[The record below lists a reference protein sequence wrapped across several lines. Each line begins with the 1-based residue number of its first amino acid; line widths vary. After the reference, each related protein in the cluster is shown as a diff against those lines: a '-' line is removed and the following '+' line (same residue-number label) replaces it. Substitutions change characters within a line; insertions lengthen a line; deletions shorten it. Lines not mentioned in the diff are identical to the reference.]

1 MDIITQELINYDGGK
16 YDFLRLYDVCL
27 DYQNEECVFTFL
39 YPETIDEITNEQRK
53 EIEKF
58 VKDNIS
64 LFSKIRIKFKKSFL
78 DEKLIKREIIKFF
91 ENNYPAISAELTE
104 TQINILKKEQDKI
117 EITLHL
123 SKLVKDYFDS
133 RFVKIKLLE
142 FLANNFLGNFDVF
155 AIEDNNFDVAEKIAP
170 VKYKIQA
177 KKTSRYEVT
186 PIKKLFGKD
195 ISPFPELIKNNTK
208 PKPSV
213 ILFGNISKIEIK
225 SFTAKK
231 GKMAGQEKKYATFVL
246 NDGKQIECVYF
257 STKTNI
263 PKLSALQENL
273 AFLCLGDIREG
284 LSGKMTY
291 YINSMTL
298 AQLKTAPNED
308 EENEILLNKRVVNVE
323 SYFENRQE
331 NIFIKDPV
339 YNEPVASRDI
349 VVYDLET
356 TGLDP
361 ESCEIIEIG
370 AIKIEKGKITKK
382 FSTFV
387 KPLLP
392 IPESATKINHITD
405 DMVENAPKIEDVII
419 DFYKFSKDCIIS
431 GYNNTEFDNKF
442 LRKAYQK
449 VNLPFENDN
458 LDVMLLAKSKHLKT
472 KNSKLSTVANA
483 LGIDLTGAHR
493 AYNDA
498 FATAKILLKLSEKA

>member
-1 MDIITQELINYDGGK
+1 MDILTQGLISYENGK
-16 YDFLRLYDVCL
+16 FDYLRLYDVSL
-27 DYQNEECVFTFL
+27 DYESEECVFTFL
-39 YPETIDEITNEQRK
+39 YPETIDEITSDERK

-78 DEKLIKREIIKFF
+78 DERLLKKEIIKFF
-91 ENNYPAISAELTE
+91 TESYPAISSEFSQQ
-104 TQINILKKEQDKI
+104 QIFLKKENNNVEI
-117 EITLHL
+117 ELHL
-123 SKLVKDYFDS
+123 SKLVKDYFDN

-142 FLANNFLGNFDVF
+142 FLGNNFLGNFEIV
-155 AIEDNNFDVAEKIAP
+155 AVEDNNFEIPGEIAP
-170 VKYKIQA
+170 IKYKLEA

-195 ISPFPELIKNNTK
+195 ISPFPEQIKNNKK
-208 PKPSV
+208 PKTSV

-231 GKMAGQEKKYATFVL
+231 GKMAGQEKKYATFLL
-246 NDGKQIECVYF
+246 NDGNSIECVYF
-257 STKTNI
+257 STKTNQ

-273 AFLCLGDIREG
+273 CFLCLGDIKVG
-284 LSGKMTY
+284 LSGKLTC
-291 YINSMTL
+291 YISSMTL
-298 AQLKTAPNED
+298 AQLKTPPKENDYDEIVLKRQVVSIED
-308 EENEILLNKRVVNVE
+308 
-323 SYFENRQE
+323 YYENRQE
-331 NIFIKDPV
+331 NIFIKEPV
-339 YNEPVASRDI
+339 YDEPIASRNI

-361 ESCEIIEIG
+361 ETCEIIEIG

-387 KPLLP
+387 KPITP
-392 IPESATKINHITD
+392 IPESATKINHITNE
-405 DMVENAPKIEDVII
+405 MVENAPKIEDVII
-419 DFYKFSKDCIIS
+419 DFYKFTKGCVIS
-431 GYNNTEFDNKF
+431 GYNNTDFDNKF

-449 VNLPFENDN
+449 VNLSLENDN
-458 LDVMLLAKSKHLKT
+458 LDVMLIARSKHLKIS
-472 KNSKLSTVANA
+472 NFKLSTVSTA

-498 FATAKILLKLSEKA
+498 FATAKVLLKLSEKV